1 MSRRTC
7 WRRRSLRGAQAND
20 KNPATAGTKH
30 PDREGIGRSRGGL
43 STKLH
48 IVADLRCRPLAR
60 VTTAG
65 QRHDSLSFDAVMADL
80 LVVRADGP
88 PRRRPDRVLAD
99 KAYSSRRIRDCL
111 RRRGIKAT
119 ISEPSSQQTAR
130 ARRGSNGGRPPN
142 FDADLYKKR
151 NVVERA
157 INKLRA
163 TRAVATRYDKRDFI
177 YKGTVDVASIRIWLR
192 DPVKPHSRD
201 TPATHSSRSITRFLW
216 PDRAA
221 DLTAGPQWVGGPR
234 FPAPTGQDA
243 EWLGARDPKP

>member
-1 MSRRTC
+1 
-7 WRRRSLRGAQAND
+7 
-20 KNPATAGTKH
+20 
-30 PDREGIGRSRGGL
+30 L

-48 IVADLRCRPLAR
+48 IAADLRCRPVAR

-80 LVVRADGP
+80 LVVRSDGLE
-88 PRRRPDRVLAD
+88 RRRPDRVLAD
-99 KAYSSRRIRDCL
+99 KAYSSRRIRDHL

-119 ISEPSSQQTAR
+119 IPEPATQRAAR
-130 ARRGSNGGRPPN
+130 ARRGSDGGRPPG
-142 FDADLYKKR
+142 FHAELYKKR

-163 TRAVATRYDKRDFI
+163 ARAVGTRYDKRDFV

-201 TPATHSSRSITRFLW
+201 RP
-216 PDRAA
+216 
-221 DLTAGPQWVGGPR
+221 
-234 FPAPTGQDA
+234 
-243 EWLGARDPKP
+243 